1 MSNTVELL
9 QEMKAIKE
17 AHYRSRTAYNY
28 YYHRYDTLKAQVSR
42 RILDAHPIEEQL
54 AEVNAQPRLRTK
66 HHILA
71 DYLAEEQRPIRSY
84 AASMSRKGRLEALE
98 RELQI
103 VLLEE
108 FLTEV
113 NVRLG

>member
-17 AHYRSRTAYNY
+17 SHYKSRTAYNFY
-28 YYHRYDTLKAQVSR
+28 YDRYDKLKSQVSK

-54 AEVNAQPRLRTK
+54 EEVDAKPRLRTK

-71 DYLAEEQRPIRSY
+71 DYLAEEQRPFRSY
-84 AASMSRKGRLEALE
+84 GASMVRRDRLSKLE

-113 NVRLG
+113 NVRLS